1 MAPLGEA
8 TVLHVDMD
16 AFFAAVEVRRR
27 PELTGLPVIVGG
39 TGDRGVVAAAS
50 YEARRFGVHSAMPT
64 VRARRLC
71 PQGVFLAGEHAHYRE
86 VSERIMKLFG
96 SFTPLVE
103 AVSLD
108 EAYLEVAGARRLF
121 GPPGD
126 IARRIRSDLQIAEG
140 LACSV
145 GVGPNKMLAKL
156 ASRAAKPRP
165 GPGGVEPGPGVVVIE
180 PRDALSFL
188 HRLPVRS
195 LSGVGPAT
203 LRRLSDMGVETV
215 ADLAA
220 TPVDA
225 LVTTFGR
232 AHGRRLAELSRAYD
246 PQPVV
251 ASRTPKSLSTE
262 VTFPRDVSDRSAL
275 EQEFVRQ
282 ADSLASRLR
291 AARCTTR
298 TVVVKLRFGDFRT
311 VTRSRRLP
319 EATAH
324 APHLARAAKELMAL
338 LDVAGG
344 VRLLGLGATAL
355 LTDGS
360 VQMRL
365 EEAAGAPAAALD
377 EALDDLRARF
387 GPQVITPASTHPSA
401 ARRSPR
407 DAPERV
413 F

>member
-1 MAPLGEA
+1 MAPLGPA

-27 PELTGLPVIVGG
+27 PELAGLPVIVGG

-64 VRARRLC
+64 ARARLLC
-71 PQGVFLAGEHAHYRE
+71 PGGVFLDGDHAHYRE
-86 VSERIMKLFG
+86 VSARIMGLFG

-108 EAYLEVAGARRLF
+108 EAFLEVAGARRLF
-121 GPPGD
+121 GSPAE
-126 IARRIRSDLQIAEG
+126 IARRIRADLWDAEG

-165 GPGGVEPGPGVVVIE
+165 GPGGVAEGTGVVVIE
-180 PRDALSFL
+180 PHDALPFL
-188 HRLPVRS
+188 HPLPVRS

-203 LRRLSDMGVETV
+203 LRRLGDMGVETV
-215 ADLAA
+215 GDLAA

-225 LVTTFGR
+225 LVAKFGR
-232 AHGRRLAELSRAYD
+232 AHGLRLAELSLARDA
-246 PQPVV
+246 QPVV
-251 ASRTPKSLSTE
+251 ASRAPKSLSTE
-262 VTFPRDVSDRSAL
+262 VTFPKDVSDRAAL
-275 EQEFVRQ
+275 EREVVRQ

-291 AARCTTR
+291 AAGCTTR
-298 TVVVKLRFGDFRT
+298 GVVVKLRFGDFRT
-311 VTRSRRLP
+311 VTRSRRLH
-319 EATAH
+319 EATSH
-324 APHLARAAKELMAL
+324 APHLARAAKELLAT
-338 LDVAGG
+338 LDVAAG
-344 VRLLGLGATAL
+344 VRLLGLGASGL

-365 EEAAGAPAAALD
+365 EEVSGSHEAALD
-377 EALDDLRARF
+377 EALDDLRSRF
-387 GPQVITPASTHPSA
+387 GPQVIAPASTYPPA
-401 ARRSPR
+401 PPRSP
-407 DAPERV
+407 PEGAGGV
-413 F
+413 P